1 MSKRIIS
8 LLTVLAIML
17 AAFPMGAAQAEE
29 VSAAYEVLTALGVEI
44 DGYTADG
51 EITRGQAAKTFAA
64 LAGLAGADT
73 AAEYFDVA
81 QNHEF
86 AAYINAVSGAGI
98 MRGTGSAL
106 FEPDRAITY
115 AELVCALLVMMN
127 YDVYAEAG
135 GGYMAGYM
143 KTAGRLKLSEGT
155 GGLGDN
161 TALSGAAFS
170 QVVYNALDK
179 KVLTVSSVGEN
190 VKYDTTEG
198 DTLSYKYLGVRRG
211 EGRVD
216 ATPLTAIV
224 GGVTSGDRVK
234 IDDKIFAQG
243 ICDGESLLGY
253 TVEYWSRGNDDDIGE
268 LLYIAPTGDETRLTV
283 MGYDIIGVSG
293 SKLRYYSGD
302 REKSVNLADD
312 MVCVYNNEVIDYTN
326 DDLVPAD
333 GSTEFIVNKSG
344 RAEVCI
350 VRDCS
355 YGVVRS
361 VSASGSK
368 IIFEDMTSMRLDD
381 FEDWRIVKNGRRLT
395 LIELVAGDVLNIV
408 KPRGRNAVYIEISG
422 GRVSGKIGSVST
434 ENKKTVAQI
443 GDVQAVVSPSYAAYG
458 EELRLSFE
466 GEWYTDIF
474 GDVFAAVKVGSGSSE
489 YAYMI
494 SYRPL
499 TEPEDEVK
507 IKLFTAAGEF
517 VYVTTN
523 GKVLLVDS
531 ADGST
536 IKLTG
541 AELYD
546 YMKYSDLQPQL
557 VKYSTNEDG
566 TLRKIQFA
574 KMNYNRPEGADIN
587 PVGSLGAG
595 AFTLDYTSDGGSTGY
610 YQIGIFDCSYWLDVN
625 APIFKIPADK
635 NEERWYSVIARGNLT
650 RRLYYAAEL
659 YDVNKE
665 YEAQACVINL
675 EGAGASYNWTT
686 MRVALVDRNAVRYVE
701 DEETVARVLSIY
713 QDGKPLEIYCDDED
727 MTTASTVQ
735 TRYSNVKIGELK
747 PGDVIAYSADSSN
760 MMRDFELMFSYERER
775 GNYFAYSNKTGV
787 PSKIDYSAELLLGS
801 GIVKAAS
808 ANGLVV
814 NMHDN
819 GTDNAWNYYLAL
831 ETRFTRTYLFD
842 SDTRRWKTVPFS
854 TVKKGDKVVIR
865 MQGYALW
872 EVLIYDV

>member
-1 MSKRIIS
+1 
-8 LLTVLAIML
+8 ML

-86 AAYINAVSGAGI
+86 AVYINAVSGAGI

-361 VSASGSK
+361 VSASG
-368 IIFEDMTSMRLDD
+368 
-381 FEDWRIVKNGRRLT
+381 
-395 LIELVAGDVLNIV
+395 
-408 KPRGRNAVYIEISG
+408 
-422 GRVSGKIGSVST
+422 KIGSVST

-466 GEWYTDIF
+466 GEWYTNIF

-507 IKLFTAAGEF
+507 IKLFTATGEF

-523 GKVLLVDS
+523 GKVLLADS

-536 IKLTG
+536 TKLTG

-546 YMKYSDLQPQL
+546 YMKYSDLQLQL

-574 KMNYNRPEGADIN
+574 KMNYNRPEVANIN

-635 NEERWYSVIARGNLT
+635 NEERGYSVIARGDLT

-686 MRVALVDRNAVRYVE
+686 MRVALIDRNTVRYVE

-760 MMRDFELMFSYERER
+760 MMRDFELMFSYEREC
-775 GNYFAYSNKTGV
+775 GNYFAYSNETGV

-842 SDTRRWKTVPFS
+842 SDTHRWKTVPFS

>member
-1 MSKRIIS
+1 
-8 LLTVLAIML
+8 ML

-64 LAGLAGADT
+64 LAGADT

-170 QVVYNALDK
+170 QVVYNALYK

-361 VSASGSK
+361 VSASG
-368 IIFEDMTSMRLDD
+368 
-381 FEDWRIVKNGRRLT
+381 
-395 LIELVAGDVLNIV
+395 
-408 KPRGRNAVYIEISG
+408 
-422 GRVSGKIGSVST
+422 KIGSVST

-466 GEWYTDIF
+466 GEWYTNIF

-507 IKLFTAAGEF
+507 IKLFTATGEF

-523 GKVLLVDS
+523 GKVLLADS

-536 IKLTG
+536 TKLTG

-546 YMKYSDLQPQL
+546 YMKYSDLQLQL

-574 KMNYNRPEGADIN
+574 KMNYNRPEVANIN

-635 NEERWYSVIARGNLT
+635 NEERGYSVIARGDLT

-686 MRVALVDRNAVRYVE
+686 MRVALIDRNTVRYVE

-760 MMRDFELMFSYERER
+760 MMRDFELMFSYEREC
-775 GNYFAYSNKTGV
+775 GNYFAYSNETGV

-842 SDTRRWKTVPFS
+842 SDTHRWKTVPFS

>member
-17 AAFPMGAAQAEE
+17 AAFPMAAAQAEE

-361 VSASGSK
+361 VSASG
-368 IIFEDMTSMRLDD
+368 
-381 FEDWRIVKNGRRLT
+381 
-395 LIELVAGDVLNIV
+395 
-408 KPRGRNAVYIEISG
+408 
-422 GRVSGKIGSVST
+422 KIGSVST

-466 GEWYTDIF
+466 GEWYTNIF

-574 KMNYNRPEGADIN
+574 KMNYNRPEGANIN

-787 PSKIDYSAELLLGS
+787 TSKIDYSAELLLGS

-842 SDTRRWKTVPFS
+842 SDTHRWKTVPFS

>member
-1 MSKRIIS
+1 
-8 LLTVLAIML
+8 ML
-17 AAFPMGAAQAEE
+17 AAFPMGAAQAGE

-466 GEWYTDIF
+466 GEWYTNIF

-507 IKLFTAAGEF
+507 IKLFTATGEF

-523 GKVLLVDS
+523 GKVLLADS

-536 IKLTG
+536 TKLTG

-546 YMKYSDLQPQL
+546 YMKYSDLQLQL

-574 KMNYNRPEGADIN
+574 KMNYNRPEGANIN
-587 PVGSLGAG
+587 PVGSL
-595 AFTLDYTSDGGSTGY
+595 
-610 YQIGIFDCSYWLDVN
+610 
-625 APIFKIPADK
+625 
-635 NEERWYSVIARGNLT
+635 
-650 RRLYYAAEL
+650 
-659 YDVNKE
+659 
-665 YEAQACVINL
+665 
-675 EGAGASYNWTT
+675 GAGASYNWTT

>member
-17 AAFPMGAAQAEE
+17 AAFPMGAAQAGE

-466 GEWYTDIF
+466 GEWYTNIF

-507 IKLFTAAGEF
+507 IKLFTATGEF

-523 GKVLLVDS
+523 GKVLLADS

-536 IKLTG
+536 TKLTG

-546 YMKYSDLQPQL
+546 YMKYSDLQLQL

-574 KMNYNRPEGADIN
+574 KMNYNRPEGANIN
-587 PVGSLGAG
+587 PVGSL
-595 AFTLDYTSDGGSTGY
+595 
-610 YQIGIFDCSYWLDVN
+610 
-625 APIFKIPADK
+625 
-635 NEERWYSVIARGNLT
+635 
-650 RRLYYAAEL
+650 
-659 YDVNKE
+659 
-665 YEAQACVINL
+665 
-675 EGAGASYNWTT
+675 GAGASYNWTT

>member
-1 MSKRIIS
+1 
-8 LLTVLAIML
+8 ML

-143 KTAGRLKLSEGT
+143 KTVGRLKLSEGT

-302 REKSVNLADD
+302 RKS
-312 MVCVYNNEVIDYTN
+312 
-326 DDLVPAD
+326 
-333 GSTEFIVNKSG
+333 
-344 RAEVCI
+344 R
-350 VRDCS
+350 
-355 YGVVRS
+355 
-361 VSASGSK
+361 
-368 IIFEDMTSMRLDD
+368 
-381 FEDWRIVKNGRRLT
+381 
-395 LIELVAGDVLNIV
+395 
-408 KPRGRNAVYIEISG
+408 
-422 GRVSGKIGSVST
+422 
-434 ENKKTVAQI
+434 
-443 GDVQAVVSPSYAAYG
+443 
-458 EELRLSFE
+458 
-466 GEWYTDIF
+466 
-474 GDVFAAVKVGSGSSE
+474 
-489 YAYMI
+489 
-494 SYRPL
+494 
-499 TEPEDEVK
+499 
-507 IKLFTAAGEF
+507 
-517 VYVTTN
+517 
-523 GKVLLVDS
+523 
-531 ADGST
+531 
-536 IKLTG
+536 
-541 AELYD
+541 
-546 YMKYSDLQPQL
+546 
-557 VKYSTNEDG
+557 
-566 TLRKIQFA
+566 
-574 KMNYNRPEGADIN
+574 
-587 PVGSLGAG
+587 
-595 AFTLDYTSDGGSTGY
+595 
-610 YQIGIFDCSYWLDVN
+610 
-625 APIFKIPADK
+625 
-635 NEERWYSVIARGNLT
+635 
-650 RRLYYAAEL
+650 
-659 YDVNKE
+659 
-665 YEAQACVINL
+665 
-675 EGAGASYNWTT
+675 
-686 MRVALVDRNAVRYVE
+686 
-701 DEETVARVLSIY
+701 
-713 QDGKPLEIYCDDED
+713 
-727 MTTASTVQ
+727 
-735 TRYSNVKIGELK
+735 
-747 PGDVIAYSADSSN
+747 
-760 MMRDFELMFSYERER
+760 
-775 GNYFAYSNKTGV
+775 
-787 PSKIDYSAELLLGS
+787 
-801 GIVKAAS
+801 
-808 ANGLVV
+808 
-814 NMHDN
+814 
-819 GTDNAWNYYLAL
+819 
-831 ETRFTRTYLFD
+831 
-842 SDTRRWKTVPFS
+842 
-854 TVKKGDKVVIR
+854 
-865 MQGYALW
+865 
-872 EVLIYDV
+872 